1 MSGPASEHSEVAK
14 DGRRARW
21 EQHNSERRR
30 QILDA
35 AVAVL
40 EEQPPGTEVHVRQI
54 AERAGVGRP
63 VVYRYFADR
72 ADLDRAVQAH
82 VLDQLRD
89 AVASEVSLTG
99 TVEQIIRRIVGGYVG
114 WAAAHPALHRVAEQD
129 RTAAG
134 GVGELEVVVKQ
145 IVDLVADLFTS
156 AMALLHVELSD
167 DDLATLDP
175 LIFGLVGQVFG
186 AVRRWLWRPERR
198 PTADLLADALARAI
212 WFEISGLAADRGV
225 HLDSQL
231 PLDQLLLNA
240 LAE

>member
-1 MSGPASEHSEVAK
+1 MVGCVSEAATGRP
-14 DGRRARW
+14 DGRRVRW

-40 EEQPPGTEVHVRQI
+40 ESSAPGTEIHVRQI

-72 ADLDRAVQAH
+72 ADLDRAVQGH

-89 AVASEVSLTG
+89 AVAAEVSLSG
-99 TVEQIIRRIVGGYVG
+99 TIEQIIRRIVGGYVG

-129 RTAAG
+129 RTSG
-134 GVGELEVVVKQ
+134 RDVGELEVVVKQ
-145 IVDLVADLFTS
+145 IVDLVAGLFTS
-156 AMALLHVELSD
+156 AMELLHVELAD

-186 AVRRWLWRPERR
+186 AVRRWLWRPERE
-198 PTADLLADALARAI
+198 PSAEALADALARAI

-225 HLDSQL
+225 YLDPAM
-231 PLDQLLLNA
+231 PLDELLLDT

>member
-1 MSGPASEHSEVAK
+1 MSGDQPTGRA

-40 EEQPPGTEVHVRQI
+40 ESSPPGAEIHVRQI

-63 VVYRYFADR
+63 VVYRYFSDR

-82 VLDQLRD
+82 VLDLLRD
-89 AVASEVSLTG
+89 AVAEQVSLSG

-129 RTAAG
+129 RSRRG
-134 GVGELEVVVKQ
+134 DVGELEVVIKQ
-145 IVDLVADLFTS
+145 IVDLVAELFAS
-156 AMALLHVELSD
+156 AMELLHVELTD

-186 AVRRWLWRPERR
+186 AVRRWLWRPDRK
-198 PTADLLADALARAI
+198 PSADVLADALARAI
-212 WFEISGLAADRGV
+212 WFGIAGLAADRGI
-225 HLDSQL
+225 HLDPEM
-231 PLDQLLLNA
+231 PLDELLLNA

>member
-1 MSGPASEHSEVAK
+1 VSEAATDRP

-40 EEQPPGTEVHVRQI
+40 ESSPAGTEIHVRQI

-89 AVASEVSLTG
+89 AVAAEVSLSG
-99 TVEQIIRRIVGGYVG
+99 TIEQIIRRIVGGYVG

-129 RTAAG
+129 RTSAG

-145 IVDLVADLFTS
+145 IVDLVSGLFTS
-156 AMALLHVELSD
+156 AMELLNVELGE

-186 AVRRWLWRPERR
+186 AVRRWLWRPERQ
-198 PTADLLADALARAI
+198 PSAEVLADALARAI

-225 HLDSQL
+225 HLDPAM
-231 PLDQLLLNA
+231 PLDELLLDA

>member
-1 MSGPASEHSEVAK
+1 VSGDQASGRA

-21 EQHNSERRR
+21 EEHNSERRR

-40 EEQPPGTEVHVRQI
+40 ESSPPGAEIHVRQI

-63 VVYRYFADR
+63 VVYRYFSDR

-89 AVASEVSLTG
+89 AVAEQVSLSG

-129 RTAAG
+129 RAG
-134 GVGELEVVVKQ
+134 GGGAGELEVVIKQ
-145 IVDLVADLFTS
+145 IVDLVSELFTS
-156 AMALLHVELSD
+156 AMALLQVELDD
-167 DDLATLDP
+167 DDLAALDP
-175 LIFGLVGQVFG
+175 LIFGFVGQVFG

-198 PTADLLADALARAI
+198 PSAEVLADALARAI

-225 HLDSQL
+225 HLDPAM
-231 PLDQLLLNA
+231 PLDELLLNA

>member
-1 MSGPASEHSEVAK
+1 M
-14 DGRRARW
+14 
-21 EQHNSERRR
+21 
-30 QILDA
+30 ILDA

-40 EEQPPGTEVHVRQI
+40 ESSPPGTGIHVRQI

-63 VVYRYFADR
+63 VVYRYFSDR

-82 VLDQLRD
+82 VLYMLRD
-89 AVASEVSLTG
+89 AVAEQVSLSG

-129 RTAAG
+129 RSRRG
-134 GVGELEVVVKQ
+134 DVGELEVVVKQ
-145 IVDLVADLFTS
+145 IVDLVAELFAS
-156 AMALLHVELSD
+156 AMELLHVELTD

-186 AVRRWLWRPERR
+186 AVRRWLWRPERK
-198 PTADLLADALARAI
+198 PSADVLADALARAI
-212 WFEISGLAADRGV
+212 WFEIAGLAADRGID
-225 HLDSQL
+225 LDPQT

-240 LAE
+240 IAD

>member
-1 MSGPASEHSEVAK
+1 VSGDEVSGRA

-40 EEQPPGTEVHVRQI
+40 ESSPPGAEIHVRQI
-54 AERAGVGRP
+54 ADRAGVGRP
-63 VVYRYFADR
+63 VVYRYFSDR

-82 VLDQLRD
+82 VLDMLRD
-89 AVASEVSLTG
+89 AVAAQVSLSG

-114 WAAAHPALHRVAEQD
+114 WAATHPALHRVAEQD
-129 RTAAG
+129 RSG
-134 GVGELEVVVKQ
+134 GSDVGELEVVVKQ
-145 IVDLVADLFTS
+145 IVDLVAELFTT
-156 AMALLHVELSD
+156 AMELLHVELD
-167 DDLATLDP
+167 EDDLAALDP

-186 AVRRWLWRPERR
+186 AVRRWLWRPERK
-198 PTADLLADALARAI
+198 PSADVLADALARAI
-212 WFEISGLAADRGV
+212 WHEISGLAADRGV
-225 HLDSQL
+225 HLDPAM
-231 PLDQLLLNA
+231 PLDDLLLNT